1 MKALLACFVAL
12 GVLFAAPAMAQI
24 WTEQP
29 DAGDLPGTAQIP
41 VGGGPLTT
49 ISGTIGASDADM
61 YCIRIDAPAAFRAST
76 CGGTSLDTQL
86 FLFRENGTGVT
97 HDDDDSSCAPGT
109 PSTITG
115 TFVSA
120 PGQYLIAVS
129 TYNRDPVGAG
139 GCLIWANS
147 PFNVERAPDGACPAS
162 PVTAWT
168 GSTTVTGTYTITMT
182 GVSYCGATAVEPA
195 TWGAIKSIYK

>member
-1 MKALLACFVAL
+1 MKALLAYTVAL
-12 GVLFAAPAMAQI
+12 GVLLAAPAMAQ
-24 WTEQP
+24 WNEQG
-29 DAGDLPGTAQIP
+29 DAGDLPGTAQVP
-41 VGGGPLTT
+41 VGGGPLAT
-49 ISGTIGASDADM
+49 INGTIGASDADM
-61 YCIRIDAPAAFRAST
+61 YCIRIDAPTAFRAST
-76 CGGTSLDTQL
+76 CGSTTLDTQL

-97 HDDDDSSCAPGT
+97 HNDDDPGGCGVQ
-109 PSTITG
+109 STITG
-115 TFVSA
+115 VFVSA